1 MSSGKWP
8 TWRLPQARRSWTRE
22 RGDASALH
30 RLRELQGLTLQE
42 VADLAGLSNAYV
54 ARLEY
59 GEQVPERDTLIALL
73 ASFSLPVRQANRLL
87 LLAGY
92 APMHHKAIAKAA

>member
-1 MSSGKWP
+1 M
-8 TWRLPQARRSWTRE
+8 TAANTARLSLALPSRAGGT
-22 RGDASALH
+22 GDALARGH
-30 RLRELQGLTLQE
+30 QGKLVQR
-42 VADLAGLSNAYV
+42 AYV

-59 GEQVPERDTLIALL
+59 GERAPERDTLIALL
-73 ASFSLPVRQANRLL
+73 LASYSLPVRQANRLP

>member
-1 MSSGKWP
+1 M
-8 TWRLPQARRSWTRE
+8 RE

-42 VADLAGLSNAYV
+42 VADLAGLSKAYV

-59 GEQVPERDTLIALL
+59 GERVPERDTLIALLL

-87 LLAGY
+87 FLAGY